1 MSSVLPNGGLN
12 CRRPNV
18 GLLLDTGSTPVSS
31 TINQQNAVSELSDGI
46 FDNVLLFLKEV
57 FAEKN
62 RSAEKNYAIQENS
75 SGKNCS
81 QDS

>member
-1 MSSVLPNGGLN
+1 MNAHGVVAHLGERIAGSDEVASSSLV
-12 CRRPNV
+12 V
-18 GLLLDTGSTPVSS
+18 S